1 MFKVFYLLLEI
12 FPFMVLAATSY
23 SYSYGIWYGLVSR
36 ARRILRMS
44 KREEGENTCFPFSL
58 FGARNICLAR
68 EARYSYGT
76 SHS

>member
-12 FPFMVLAATSY
+12 FPFMVLAATSI
-23 SYSYGIWYGLVSR
+23 SYSYGIWYGLVSQ
-36 ARRILRMS
+36 ARRILRAS
-44 KREEGENTCFPFSL
+44 KIHVSPFSL